1 MLQMTAR
8 THIRISS
15 FRALMG
21 LALVAFLFAGCQ
33 REVLDNSTLVEV
45 EGVSFS
51 AEVQPIFA
59 NSCGGSGCHLGND
72 QTSGVNLSTYER
84 IINSIGE
91 GYNGPIVIAGDG
103 ANSPIIDKLGSRPR
117 LGSRMPDGGAALSST
132 QISLIRTWID
142 EGALDN

>member
-1 MLQMTAR
+1 M
-8 THIRISS
+8 RISS
-15 FRALMG
+15 FRALTG
-21 LALVAFLFAGCQ
+21 IALVALLFAGCQ

-51 AEVQPIFA
+51 ADVQPIFM

-84 IINSIGE
+84 IISSIGE

-103 ANSPIIDKLGSRPR
+103 ANSPIVDKLGSRPR